1 MCSVLETRYKNKKGI
16 INSIIK
22 IVDLTNRKW
31 LSVVCTPIDNDIR
44 HDRGQ
49 NVVDSRGAAA

>member
-1 MCSVLETRYKNKKGI
+1 M
-16 INSIIK
+16 NSIIK

-44 HDRGQ
+44 HDSGQ